1 MQLKFKKPVG
11 IAAVC
16 YALALGMAAPKAAS
30 AAPISSNIQ
39 SYVNHGLI
47 DFSAYMHLVK
57 YDAAAGRRINKD
69 FGLIYEWMKKSHSDL
84 LLRFRLPDMM
94 RIDGRFGAATGI
106 YIVNST
112 MQDVRLSVG
121 LNVKTDLSK
130 TPGKR
135 KTLLDM
141 GLLSEDYLSYT
152 EAQFMGARPYDGKM
166 CAVFRIS
173 YRDKSLDTSHRLVWI
188 DPETKIT
195 VKREEYS
202 QQGKLRSIW
211 YYRKAKEV
219 APNLWMPSIIEI
231 DDNLGNLAGETEYRN
246 VKVNIP
252 MPLDLFK

>member
-1 MQLKFKKPVG
+1 MQSHYKQTVSFASFCFF
-11 IAAVC
+11 AAISF
-16 YALALGMAAPKAAS
+16 AIPKLSS
-30 AAPISSNIQ
+30 ADTISPNIQ
-39 SYVNHGLI
+39 AYVNHGLV
-47 DFSAYMHLVK
+47 DFSANMHLVK

-84 LLRFRLPDMM
+84 LLRFKLPDMM

-112 MQDVRLSVG
+112 SQDVRLSLG
-121 LNVKTDLSK
+121 LNVRTDLSK

-141 GLLSEDYLSYT
+141 GLLSEDYLGYT
-152 EAQFMGARPYDGKM
+152 EAQFMGARPFNGKM
-166 CAVFRIS
+166 CAVFSVS
-173 YRDKSLDTSHRLVWI
+173 YRNKSLDTSHRLVWI

-195 VKREEYS
+195 VKREEFS
-202 QQGKLRSIW
+202 QDGKLRSIW
-211 YYRKAKEV
+211 YYRNAKEV

-231 DDNLGNLAGETEYRN
+231 DDNEGNLAGETEYRN

-252 MPLDLFK
+252 MSASLFK

>member
-1 MQLKFKKPVG
+1 MQFHHKTTTGL
-11 IAAVC
+11 AALCCV
-16 YALALGMAAPKAAS
+16 LALGISVPKPAN
-30 AAPISSNIQ
+30 AAPISPNIQ

-47 DFSAYMHLVK
+47 DFSAYIHLVR

-69 FGLIYEWMKKSHSDL
+69 FGLIYEWMRKSHSDL

-112 MQDVRLSVG
+112 AQDVRLSVG
-121 LNVKTDLSK
+121 LNVRTDLSK

-152 EAQFMGARPYDGKM
+152 EAKFMGARPYEGKM
-166 CAVFRIS
+166 CAVFNIS

-195 VKREEYS
+195 VKREEFS

-211 YYRKAKEV
+211 YYRKPKEV

-231 DDNLGNLAGETEYRN
+231 DDNQGNLAGETEYRD

-252 MPLDLFK
+252 MSLDLFK